1 MSSVVNKNAAITA
14 QNESNSFTKSSLRKW
29 AERSLMLMAV
39 LGTVI
44 VCMLYGDLIT
54 RYINPPISKSIIYG
68 RWVEQDVA

>member
-14 QNESNSFTKSSLRKW
+14 QNESNSSTKSSLRKW

-44 VCMLYGDLIT
+44 V
-54 RYINPPISKSIIYG
+54 
-68 RWVEQDVA
+68 